1 MLSYPRLSTA
11 GYPFS
16 DQGYVG
22 LPDPA
27 AATAALYANLGGAYD
42 MKDAPGPLP
51 GLGAPSPYYSPYDP
65 AAAAMYP
72 YTNGP
77 HRSIRAAPDPTI
89 VV

>member
-27 AATAALYANLGGAYD
+27 AATAALYANLVSVGERRARGAQAM
-42 MKDAPGPLP
+42 MK
-51 GLGAPSPYYSPYDP
+51 
-65 AAAAMYP
+65 
-72 YTNGP
+72 
-77 HRSIRAAPDPTI
+77 
-89 VV
+89 